1 MDNNELPITPEL
13 VDRIR
18 QLHEKYELM
27 GQDMHSYL
35 EGLLYQDYLKYW
47 DYINLDALLSLQH
60 PRTTFPDEKTFI
72 VYHQIT
78 ELNFRLIRNALEL
91 IADEPELTA
100 AFFSKQ
106 LKRVN
111 NYFELLK
118 NSFSVMYD
126 GMDRE
131 QFLAFRMALLPASGF
146 QSGQYRII
154 EFYSTDVR
162 NLVHFSKRNEF
173 EDDDEPKALMPHL
186 YWRRGAMEL
195 STGRKTLML
204 RQFEEKYDTSFL
216 FIANDYR
223 HKNIRRRYAALPEA
237 ERNNAGLVELLRRFD
252 QLANVEWPLVHFR
265 TAARYLD
272 RQPDQIAATGGT
284 NWKDYMPP
292 KNQLI
297 MFFPELWSAE
307 EIENWGKNV
316 SRETIGI

>member
-1 MDNNELPITPEL
+1 MNHHEQPLSPEL
-13 VDRIR
+13 VNRIR
-18 QLHEKYELM
+18 QLEEKYQLM

-35 EGLLYQDYLKYW
+35 EGLLHQDYLKYW

-60 PRTTFPDEKTFI
+60 PRTSFPDEKTFI
-72 VYHQIT
+72 IYHQIT
-78 ELNFRLIRNALEL
+78 ELNFRLIRNYIEL
-91 IADEPELTA
+91 IAEAPHLTA
-100 AFFSKQ
+100 SFFIKQ
-106 LKRVN
+106 IKRVN
-111 NYFELLK
+111 NVFELLK

-154 EFYSTDVR
+154 EIYSTDLI
-162 NLVHFSKRNEF
+162 NLVQHAKRTEF
-173 EDDDEPKALMPHL
+173 NVDDDPVAMLPFL

-195 STGRKTLML
+195 ATGRKTLML

-216 FIANDYR
+216 HMAGDYR
-223 HKNIRRRYAALPEA
+223 YKNLRRKYAALPGEEKNNPELKEA
-237 ERNNAGLVELLRRFD
+237 LRRFD

-272 RQPDQIAATGGT
+272 RKPEEIAATGGT
-284 NWKDYMPP
+284 NWKEYMPP

-307 EIENWGKNV
+307 EKENWGRNV
-316 SRETIGI
+316 SKEVIGL

>member
-1 MDNNELPITPEL
+1 
-13 VDRIR
+13 
-18 QLHEKYELM
+18 M

-72 VYHQIT
+72 IYHQIT
-78 ELNFRLIRNALEL
+78 ELNFRLIRNAIEL
-91 IADEPELTA
+91 VADASQLTA
-100 AFFSKQ
+100 DFFIKQ
-106 LKRVN
+106 IKRVN
-111 NYFELLK
+111 NIFEMLK
-118 NSFSVMYD
+118 SSFSVMYD

-154 EFYSTDVR
+154 EMYSTDLS
-162 NLVHFSKRNEF
+162 NLVHQTKREEF
-173 EDDDEPKALMPHL
+173 TDDGDPVMLLPYL
-186 YWRRGAMEL
+186 YWRHGAIEL
-195 STGRKTLML
+195 ATGRKTLML
-204 RQFEEKYDTSFL
+204 RQFEEKYDTSFI

-223 HKNIRRRYAALPEA
+223 YKNLRRKYNSLPEA
-237 ERNNAGLVELLRRFD
+237 EKNKVELKEVLRRFD

-272 RQPDQIAATGGT
+272 RKPDEIAATGGT

-297 MFFPELWSAE
+297 MFFPELWSDE
-307 EIENWGKNV
+307 EKENWGRNV
-316 SRETIGI
+316 SRETIGL

>member
-1 MDNNELPITPEL
+1 
-13 VDRIR
+13 
-18 QLHEKYELM
+18 M

-35 EGLLYQDYLKYW
+35 EGLLHQDYLKYW

-72 VYHQIT
+72 IYHQIT
-78 ELNFRLIRNALEL
+78 ELNFRLIRNSMEL
-91 IADEPELTA
+91 ISEATDLDA
-100 AFFSKQ
+100 AFFIKH
-106 LKRVN
+106 LKRAN

-126 GMDRE
+126 GMDKE

-146 QSGQYRII
+146 QSAQYRII
-154 EFYSTDVR
+154 EIYATDVV
-162 NLVHFSKRNEF
+162 NLLQHEKRGDF
-173 EDDDEPKALMPHL
+173 KADDDPQKMLPYL

-195 STGRKTLML
+195 STGKKTLML
-204 RQFEEKYDTSFL
+204 RQFEEKYDSSFS
-216 FIANDYR
+216 FMANDYR
-223 HKNIRRRYAALPEA
+223 YKNLRRKYNALPGS
-237 ERNNAGLVELLRRFD
+237 ERNQAELIELMRRFD

-272 RQPDQIAATGGT
+272 RKPDEIAATGGT

-297 MFFPELWSAE
+297 MFFPELWSE
-307 EIENWGKNV
+307 TEKENWGRNIGKEV
-316 SRETIGI
+316 IGI

>member
-1 MDNNELPITPEL
+1 MNNNDQPLSDDL
-13 VDRIR
+13 VNRIN
-18 QLHEKYELM
+18 QLKEKYQLM

-72 VYHQIT
+72 IYHQIT
-78 ELNFRLIRNALEL
+78 ELNFRLIRNAIEL
-91 IADEPELTA
+91 IADAPLLTA
-100 AFFSKQ
+100 DFFIKQ
-106 LKRVN
+106 IKRVN
-111 NYFELLK
+111 NIFEMLK

-154 EFYSTDVR
+154 EMYSTDLR
-162 NLVHFSKRNEF
+162 NLVHQSKREEF
-173 EDDDEPKALMPHL
+173 TDDGDPVILLPYL
-186 YWRRGAMEL
+186 YWRHGAIEL
-195 STGRKTLML
+195 ATGRKTLML
-204 RQFEEKYDTSFL
+204 RQFEEKYDNSFI

-223 HKNIRRRYAALPEA
+223 HKNLRRKYNALSES
-237 ERNNAGLVELLRRFD
+237 EKNNVELKEVLRRFD

-265 TAARYLD
+265 TATRYLD
-272 RQPDQIAATGGT
+272 RKPDEIAATGGT

-297 MFFPELWSAE
+297 MFFPELWSDE
-307 EIENWGKNV
+307 EKENWGRNV
-316 SRETIGI
+316 SKEAIGL